1 MDSSSRNIYKTA
13 RQTAGMTQ
21 ERWAELIGVSADSVR
36 LYESGRGLP
45 SDEVVARMA
54 EIAPMPVLGYWHLKH
69 KSGIANDLLPDVA
82 QVSLPQAVVKRITCG
97 ARGEAT
103 AAAAKAAGL
112 HGAELRASYD
122 GCSAAGTAAVAVIV
136 RRGLAA
142 LKFIDLSGDLVDLI
156 LQIRNLVI
164 DFGLL
169 LSQVVNL
176 LLKFGG
182 DFFER
187 VYLIL
192 EHTCFL
198 PVNDTVCRD
207 YKQVIGRFLEV
218 TDCDEEL

>member
-1 MDSSSRNIYKTA
+1 VIAYAAKHGACTVNKGFDSGA
-13 RQTAGMTQ
+13 
-21 ERWAELIGVSADSVR
+21 LI
-36 LYESGRGLP
+36 
-45 SDEVVARMA
+45 
-54 EIAPMPVLGYWHLKH
+54 
-69 KSGIANDLLPDVA
+69 
-82 QVSLPQAVVKRITCG
+82 KRITCG

-164 DFGLL
+164 DLGLL

-187 VYLIL
+187 VYLSLKLFFIRAKL
-192 EHTCFL
+192 LALCTELLKLRLQLGAFL
-198 PVNDTVCRD
+198 IQHYGSEGHDKISFSVFLFESLFSPDECPLHS
-207 YKQVIGRFLEV
+207 GRGR
-218 TDCDEEL
+218 